1 MNDCPRQNPAYRP
14 SQLYILV
21 ISDTFRLDLDLFE
34 LDNKLGCFMQTLNY
48 QTSPEIQ
55 NVIDSMGRT
64 EDAKFSAD
72 GRHLAIVDFLTDKV
86 YLFGI
91 EIEGNASNQVIYIKS
106 CLTITSDA
114 FRLPHGLV
122 FLGKNHFVVVNRGAD
137 ITLFEFDFKFSGCKE
152 KKLTPVKYVMGRR
165 FYGKVSSPGSVGS
178 YQVSDNCY
186 RIFVCN
192 NYLHNIVS
200 FEITLGNTIKI
211 KNGLNLPDGICISP
225 NKKWVAISNHY
236 TGTISI
242 YKVSPLLNR
251 FTSPSATLL
260 NIAYPHG
267 LRFSEDGKKV
277 FSTDAGSQYLHVFE
291 SDSDSWQGDYKPRQ
305 SIKLVDKETFG
316 KVRINPEE
324 GGLKGL
330 DVTNDDQLLVTTA
343 EHQVLK
349 FYSISDLLELPRSS
363 VEQYLIKE
371 KMKFYRSLEKGLPP
385 EPEVGFEQQMQA

>member
-1 MNDCPRQNPAYRP
+1 M
-14 SQLYILV
+14 
-21 ISDTFRLDLDLFE
+21 
-34 LDNKLGCFMQTLNY
+34 KTLNY
-48 QTSPEIQ
+48 RASPEVQ

-72 GRHLAIVDFLTDKV
+72 GRYLAIVDFLKDKV
-86 YLFGI
+86 HIFEI
-91 EIEGNASNQVIYIKS
+91 EIESRASKQEINLKS

-122 FLGKNHFVVVNRGAD
+122 FLGENHFVVVNRGAD
-137 ITLFEFDFKFSGCKE
+137 ITLFEFDFNFSGCIE
-152 KKLTPVKYVMGRR
+152 KKLDPVKFVMGRR
-165 FYGKVSSPGSVGS
+165 FYGRVSSPGSVGS
-178 YQVSDNCY
+178 YQVSDNRY

-211 KNGLNLPDGICISP
+211 KNRGVVIKKGLNLPDGICISP
-225 NKKWVAISNHY
+225 NKKWAAISNHY

-242 YKVSPLLNR
+242 YKISPLLNR
-251 FTSPSATLL
+251 FTSPTATLL
-260 NIAYPHG
+260 DIAYPHG
-267 LRFSEDGKKV
+267 LRFSEDGNKI
-277 FSTDAGSQYLHVFE
+277 FSTDAGSQYLHIFE
-291 SDSDSWQGDYKPRQ
+291 SDSDSWEGDYKPRQ
-305 SIKLVDKETFG
+305 SIKVVDKETFE

-343 EHQVLK
+343 EHQVLN
-349 FYSISDLLELPRSS
+349 FYSIRDLLSLPRSS

-371 KMKFYRSLEKGLPP
+371 KMKFYRSLEKGVPP
-385 EPEVGFEQQMQA
+385 KPESEADLKISA